1 LESCYRTFLEFDYNQ
16 NVAPSFCDID
26 GDQDFDMFVGLTN
39 GKIMSYE
46 NQSSN
51 WIFLGDNHFTM
62 DIGFNSNITIADI
75 YGNSQPS
82 LFIVETVWI

>member
-1 LESCYRTFLEFDYNQ
+1 
-16 NVAPSFCDID
+16 
-26 GDQDFDMFVGLTN
+26 
-39 GKIMSYE
+39 MSYE

-82 LFIVETVWI
+82 LFIVETGLDLMNNFITEFKTQGLARSLSGKSKQAHFATFIILMIG